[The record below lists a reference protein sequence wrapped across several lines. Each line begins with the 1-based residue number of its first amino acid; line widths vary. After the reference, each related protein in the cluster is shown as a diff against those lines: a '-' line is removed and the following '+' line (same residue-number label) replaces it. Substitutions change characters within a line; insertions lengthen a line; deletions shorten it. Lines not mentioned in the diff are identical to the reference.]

1 MKRPIPPDDRG
12 YAVDPSGIVH
22 SRYADH
28 ATGLQRT
35 RTFVGVMS
43 IAGGRSLEPCDACY
57 PPPPPPRPTRRP
69 TVATN
74 ATDTAAEV
82 RASGWRRVEEPTPV
96 EPVLPVEEVAAPTV
110 AEPEA
115 E

>member
-1 MKRPIPPDDRG
+1 MTRPIPIDDRG

-22 SRYADH
+22 SRYAAH

-43 IAGGRSLEPCDACY
+43 IAGGKSLEPCDVCY
-57 PPPPPPRPTRRP
+57 PPPPPPRKRP

-74 ATDTAAEV
+74 AGEPVGEVRPSAWRRQPDPEVAPEAPVDEAAEI
-82 RASGWRRVEEPTPV
+82 
-96 EPVLPVEEVAAPTV
+96 LP
-110 AEPEA
+110 EPET

>member
-1 MKRPIPPDDRG
+1 MTRPIPIDDRG

-22 SRYADH
+22 SRYAAH

-43 IAGGRSLEPCDACY
+43 IAGGRTLEPCDVCY
-57 PPPPPPRPTRRP
+57 PPPPPPRQGRRISPEERRRWHEQVAQATRE
-69 TVATN
+69 AE
-74 ATDTAAEV
+74 AA
-82 RASGWRRVEEPTPV
+82 
-96 EPVLPVEEVAAPTV
+96 VLPVDEVAEILP
-110 AEPEA
+110 EPET